1 MTATT
6 FPWEALP
13 RIGRAEAA
21 LTREAAQLA
30 AGGAAAR
37 RAVEAALTGV
47 LGAPVVIT
55 PGPIWASSGHELAR
69 SLGHPGG
76 VVVCGGAPGAPD
88 GAMWIDGRLATRVVA
103 RALGLTDPAL
113 VVARALAPA
122 EEAIL
127 SAIVARALEA
137 LAPRAAGVCL
147 RGVGIPSADVLGGA
161 APAACVDLAVTVGDT
176 AGAVRVVLPA
186 GCLGAAPPPTPS
198 PGALDV
204 LAVRV
209 EVLAGAAAIPL
220 AAIFA
225 LAPGDVVV
233 PDALGVDARGHG
245 TVTLRHARGAHRATL
260 DGARLTI
267 LGPAPGGPMPPTPDP
282 RALDDVPVELAVRL
296 AELTLS
302 AREILELAP
311 GAIVT
316 LGRAPGAAVELVSA
330 GRVVARGDLVQV
342 DGELGLRVRE
352 LPGT

>member
-1 MTATT
+1 MTAKT
-6 FPWEALP
+6 FPWEGLP

-37 RAVEAALTGV
+37 RTIEASLAAALGV
-47 LGAPVVIT
+47 PVAIT
-55 PGPIWASSGHELAR
+55 TGPIWASSAVELAR
-69 SLGHPGG
+69 TLGHPGG
-76 VVVCGGAPGAPD
+76 VVVRGGAPGAPD
-88 GAMWIDGRLATRVVA
+88 GAMWIDGRLATHVVA
-103 RALGLTDPAL
+103 RALGLAEPGL

-127 SAIVARALEA
+127 CAVVARALEG

-147 RGVGIPSADVLGGA
+147 RGVGIPTAGALGGA
-161 APAACVDLAVTVGDT
+161 APAACVDLGVTVGDT

-186 GCLGAAPPPTPS
+186 GCLGVAPPPTPS
-198 PGALDV
+198 AGALDV

-220 AAIFA
+220 AALLA

-233 PDALGVDARGHG
+233 PDALTVDARAHG
-245 TVTLRHARGAHRATL
+245 TVLLRHARGALRATL
-260 DGARLTI
+260 DGVRLTI

-302 AREILELAP
+302 AREVLELAP
-311 GAIVT
+311 GAIIT
-316 LGRAPGAAVELVSA
+316 LGRAPGAAIELVSA
-330 GRVVARGDLVQV
+330 GRVVARGDLVDV